1 MGTSAIETER
11 KFEAPGPGAVPDV
24 TAVRGVDSVRPGEAE
39 DLDATYYDTG
49 DLRLLA
55 HGVTLRRRTGGH
67 DAGWHLKLPVG
78 KDSRREV
85 RLPLDA
91 GPPREVP
98 DELGRLVAGLARGGP
113 LAPVAHL
120 RTHRVRRLL
129 YDDTGAVV
137 AELAEDRVTAQTLGG
152 AGGES
157 GVTEVMSWQE
167 IEVELVEGRK
177 SLLNALT
184 EKLTAAGAKPAGDG
198 SKLARVL
205 GGSLGA
211 EAPGTRAGSAGEAV
225 LRRLTGLRDT
235 MLRWD
240 PAVRRDEPDSVHKM
254 RVATRRLRS
263 ALKSYRKVL
272 DRRRTD
278 PVEAEL
284 KWLAGELGRA
294 RDAEVLGERLTERTD
309 RLPPELVLGPVR
321 ATLAEWSADTY
332 RAAHAEAVA
341 ALSGRR
347 YFALL
352 RALDALLTD
361 PPLRPAADRKA
372 AKVLAATARREH
384 RRVTE
389 RLDTA
394 VELTPGPERDAAL
407 HAARKAAKR
416 ARYAGETARATL
428 GRRAE
433 RFTRRMKETQER
445 LGVHQDAVVTR
456 QALRGLAIRA
466 HEAGE
471 NGFTYGLLHGAQTA
485 TARDVEGELPALRRR
500 VAQARKRLG

>member
-1 MGTSAIETER
+1 MEIER
-11 KFEAPGPGAVPDV
+11 KFEAPGVGSLPDV
-24 TAVRGVDSVRPGEAE
+24 TAVRGVASVRAAEAE
-39 DLDATYYDTG
+39 DLDATYYDTA

-55 HGVTLRRRTGGH
+55 QGVTLRRRTGGH

-98 DELGRLVAGLARGGP
+98 AELSRLVVGLARGGS

-120 RTHRVRRLL
+120 RTHRTRHLL
-129 YDDTGAVV
+129 CDDTGTVV

-152 AGGES
+152 PGRDS
-157 GVTEVMSWQE
+157 GVTEVTSWQE
-167 IEVELVEGRK
+167 IEVELGEGRK
-177 SLLNALT
+177 PLLKALT
-184 EKLTAAGAKPAGDG
+184 KKLTAAGIKRAGSG

-205 GGSLGA
+205 GEDLGDA
-211 EAPGTRAGSAGEAV
+211 APGTRAGSAGEAG
-225 LRRLTGLRDT
+225 LRRLSGLRDP

-240 PAVRRDEPDSVHKM
+240 PAVRRDEPDSGHRM

-263 ALKSYRKVL
+263 ALKSYRNVL

-294 RDAEVLGERLTERTD
+294 RDAEVLGERLTGQTD

-332 RAAHAEAVA
+332 RAAHAEVVA
-341 ALSGRR
+341 TLSGRR
-347 YFALL
+347 YVALL
-352 RALDALLTD
+352 KALDALLTD

-384 RRVTE
+384 RRVAE

-394 VELTPGPERDAAL
+394 LKPAPGRERDTAL

-416 ARYAGETARATL
+416 ARYAGETARDTL
-428 GRRAE
+428 GKRAE
-433 RFTRRMKETQER
+433 RFTRRMKEAQER
-445 LGVHQDAVVTR
+445 LGVHQDAVVPR
-456 QALRGLAIRA
+456 QALRGLAVRA

-471 NGFTYGLLHGAQTA
+471 NSFTYGLLHGVQTA
-485 TARDVEGELPALRRR
+485 AADDVERELPALRRR
-500 VAQARKRLG
+500 VAKAGKRLG